1 MLEFIIL
8 MVVLDLLMRWQVGTK
23 EIVQEEPTED
33 KWNFIDVDDV
43 MEYRELRAS
52 GWKGNAADFY
62 KWKEAEEI

>member
-23 EIVQEEPTED
+23 EYISEEPPADD
-33 KWNFIDVDDV
+33 KWKFLDVDDV
-43 MEYRELRAS
+43 MEYRELRQS

-62 KWKEAEEI
+62 KRKEEEQ